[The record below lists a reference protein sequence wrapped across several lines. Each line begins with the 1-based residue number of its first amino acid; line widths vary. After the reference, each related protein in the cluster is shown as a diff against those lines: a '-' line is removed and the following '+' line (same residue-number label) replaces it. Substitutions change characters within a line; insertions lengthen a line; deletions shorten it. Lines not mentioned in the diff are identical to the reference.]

1 MTKALF
7 FPDRGRPFYR
17 IYPNDETLNYW
28 VFNSFNFIS
37 KDLTQEEYDKVRF
50 GEITISIDAQNNLIK
65 TDVNNDYSNQQDYE
79 NFLNKLIADYDN
91 YVEQFSQINP
101 NRYATLIT
109 RAKES
114 KTIVNN
120 LDRTNTPPVGVSP
133 HRHIANLGHSILTQS
148 ELY

>member
-7 FPDRGRPFYR
+7 FPDPPFPLYR
-17 IYPNDETLNYW
+17 IYPNNESLNYW

-50 GEITISIDAQNNLIK
+50 EEITISIDAQNNLIK

-79 NFLNKLIADYDN
+79 NFLNKLIARYDS

-101 NRYATLIT
+101 NRYAALVTKV
-109 RAKES
+109 KES
-114 KTIVNN
+114 KSIVNN

-133 HRHIANLGHSILTQS
+133 HKHIANLGHLIITRSD
-148 ELY
+148 LY